1 MIEIKEINDV
11 AVVGFVQKITKQD
24 INKLAGVDLS
34 KMISDATGKV
44 KIVLNLEKIDY
55 LDSAGLGAIMLI
67 FKDLHSKSGALALC
81 CANGKIINLI
91 NMLTVNKVIKDY
103 ITEEEAIKSF
113 ST

>member
-11 AVVGFVQKITKQD
+11 AVVGFVQKITRQD
-24 INKLAGVDLS
+24 INKLAGVDLA

-55 LDSAGLGAIMLI
+55 LDSAGLGEIMLI
-67 FKDLHSKSGALALC
+67 FKDLQRKSGALALC
-81 CANGKIINLI
+81 CANEKIINLI
-91 NMLTVNKVIKDY
+91 NMLTVNKVIKAY
-103 ITEEEAIKSF
+103 ITEEEAIKSL